1 MAVAFPKFKL
11 AKDFSPSLVQLGR
24 IVKLLWLMTHST
36 GADVPVPE
44 TEKKFSA
51 PVKCIFGQSGLTMLQ
66 YLSIWSTVT
75 VRCTIVQSA
84 ALRLHVCLS
93 VCNVSGSNQ
102 EVGNLGN

>member
-44 TEKKFSA
+44 TEKK
-51 PVKCIFGQSGLTMLQ
+51 IFCASEVHLWPEWLDN
-66 YLSIWSTVT
+66 
-75 VRCTIVQSA
+75 A
-84 ALRLHVCLS
+84 A
-93 VCNVSGSNQ
+93 VS
-102 EVGNLGN
+102 